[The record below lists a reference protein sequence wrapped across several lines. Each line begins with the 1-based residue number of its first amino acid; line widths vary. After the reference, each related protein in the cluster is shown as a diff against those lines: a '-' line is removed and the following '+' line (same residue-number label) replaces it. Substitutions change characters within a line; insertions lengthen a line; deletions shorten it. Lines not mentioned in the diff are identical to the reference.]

1 MRYLT
6 IVVVILAAASALAEN
21 PELSSVSL
29 SSPSVVGGNTLQ
41 GAVSLNMVAPF
52 DVEVSLAADPVNAAK
67 LPSSVTVPAGSKTV
81 SFTVNTPLSKTAVS
95 GSDTVVTVYGNYVVT
110 RSGAFTVLAPVSFD
124 KMIDRVVERERTF
137 VAAMKHLHP
146 LAETYI
152 QNLQENA
159 VHNIEPVSDQY
170 FLGRLDFSDGPENTL
185 FQKQQ
190 PGFTH
195 YFRNPFSVALAHK
208 FLPEGFAQM
217 VMLDADFQKSNYYFN
232 YVRQEFLG
240 QTRCIVVDVQ
250 PRENAPKGLFT
261 GRVWVEDR
269 DFNVVRFNGTYS
281 ARSRY
286 KYYLH
291 FDSWRLNMQPGVW
304 LPAYVY
310 IEEGNTKHL
319 SPPFHTL
326 SFKAQTR
333 LWAYDPEQLKH
344 DDEFTDIQ
352 VDASVNDHVP
362 TNDKS
367 PVEAERMWERLAEDN
382 AIDHL
387 QKVGL
392 LAPPGD
398 VDKVLQTV
406 VNNLIITN
414 KLVIEP
420 EVRCRVLL
428 TMPLESFTIGH
439 TIVVSRGLLDVL
451 PDEASL
457 AMILSHELGH
467 IVLGHRVDTKLAFT
481 DRFFFP
487 DTETFQR
494 LDFARNVA
502 DEQAA
507 DNKALQ
513 LLANSPY
520 SDRLGSAALFLKAL
534 QDRAPMLTN
543 LIRPH
548 LGSRMGDHNISRMA
562 ALLKSGPPLEKQ
574 RIDQIAA
581 LPIGSR
587 IKLDPWSDH
596 IAMMNLQPVALMSPQ
611 EKMPFEVA
619 PFFPYLSYLDRGS
632 IAQLA
637 NADATTR

>member
-1 MRYLT
+1 MRRFRV
-6 IVVVILAAASALAEN
+6 IAVVVLAAASAMAEN
-21 PELSSVSL
+21 PVLSSVSL
-29 SSPSVVGGNTLQ
+29 SSPSVVGGNVLQ
-41 GAVSLNMVAPF
+41 GAVTLNIAAPF
-52 DVEVSLAADPVNAAK
+52 DIEVSLAADPAKAAK
-67 LPSSVTVPAGSKTV
+67 LPASVTVPAGSK
-81 SFTVNTPLSKTAVS
+81 SANFTVTTTMSKTAVT
-95 GSDTVVTVYGNYVVT
+95 GSDIVVTVYGNYVVT
-110 RSGAFTVLAPVSFD
+110 KSGSFTVLAPVSFD

-137 VAAMKHLHP
+137 VTDMKKLHP

-152 QNLQENA
+152 QNVQQDTS
-159 VHNIEPVSDQY
+159 HNVTPVSDQY

-190 PGFTH
+190 PGLTH
-195 YFRNPFSVALAHK
+195 YFRNPFSAAFTQK
-208 FLPEGFAQM
+208 FLPAGFAQM
-217 VMLDADFQKSNYYFN
+217 VMLDSDFQKKNYYFN

-240 QTRCIVVDVQ
+240 EARCIVVDVQ
-250 PRENAPKGLFT
+250 PKENAPKGLFT
-261 GRVWVEDR
+261 GRIWVEDR
-269 DFNVVRFNGTYS
+269 DFNIVRFNGTYS
-281 ARSRY
+281 ARSHFT
-286 KYYLH
+286 YYLH
-291 FDSWRLNMQPGVW
+291 FDSWRLNMQPGIW

-310 IEEGNTKHL
+310 IEESNTKRMT
-319 SPPFHTL
+319 PPFHTL

-344 DDEFTDIQ
+344 DDEFTNIQ
-352 VDASVNDHVP
+352 VDATVDDHAAAR
-362 TNDKS
+362 DKS
-367 PVEAERMWERLAEDN
+367 PVEAERMWERMAEDN
-382 AIDHL
+382 ALDHL

-392 LAPPGD
+392 LAPAGD

-406 VNNLIITN
+406 INNLIITN

-467 IVLGHRVDTKLAFT
+467 IVLGHRMDTKFAFT

-487 DTETFQR
+487 DTDTFQR
-494 LDFARNVA
+494 LDFARNNA

-507 DNKALQ
+507 DAKATQ

-520 SDRLGSAALFLKAL
+520 SDKLGSAALFLKAL
-534 QDRAPMLTN
+534 QDRAPVLTN

-548 LGSRMGDHNISRMA
+548 LGSRMGDRKITRMA
-562 ALLKSGPPLEKQ
+562 SLMTSGPQLEKQ
-574 RIDQIAA
+574 RLDQIAA

-587 IKLDPWSDH
+587 LKLDPWNDH
-596 IAMMNLQPVALMSPQ
+596 LAMMNLAPVALASTQ
-611 EKMPFEVA
+611 EKMPFEVT
-619 PFFPYLSYLDRGS
+619 PFFPYLSYVDHGS
-632 IAQLA
+632 VAQLVSPSKP
-637 NADATTR
+637 